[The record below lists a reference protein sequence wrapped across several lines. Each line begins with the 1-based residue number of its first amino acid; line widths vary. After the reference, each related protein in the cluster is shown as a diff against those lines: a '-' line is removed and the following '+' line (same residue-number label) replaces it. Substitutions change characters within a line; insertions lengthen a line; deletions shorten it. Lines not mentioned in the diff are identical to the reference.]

1 MYPETLYKLVSLQ
14 SIEACNYNDTNLID
28 ILGIVVHAGKAF
40 VCNDDATR
48 MQEVVV
54 LDRSC
59 VAVRLILMNQFVSEY
74 ENEVQQSAGQYN
86 TLLACGVYVR
96 KMNAYFLITGRYT
109 RLFINP
115 NNVDASTLLDWFVCD
130 NFAKRKMKWFNNYG
144 LSINRALSTSNAI
157 RTTIASYKQK
167 RKVCDTQLF
176 TSKLF
181 SRKILLSLSK
191 LLLF

>member
-1 MYPETLYKLVSLQ
+1 MYPKALYKLVSLQ
-14 SIEACNYNDTNLID
+14 SIEVCSYNDTKLLD

-74 ENEVQQSAGQYN
+74 EHEVLQSGGRYN

-96 KMNAYFLITGRYT
+96 KMNGRYT

-115 NNVDASTLLDWFVCD
+115 DNVDASTLLDWFVCD
-130 NFAKRKMKWFNNYG
+130 YFAKRKMKWFNNCG
-144 LSINRALSTSNAI
+144 LSINRALSTSNAF
-157 RTTIASYKQK
+157 RTTIASYK
-167 RKVCDTQLF
+167 
-176 TSKLF
+176 
-181 SRKILLSLSK
+181 
-191 LLLF
+191 